1 MAKLEQAEILLVE
14 DDSREA
20 EAVMQ
25 CFRQARLANPLHWA
39 KDPAEAVEY
48 LYSGEGHPKPRLM
61 LLDLK
66 LPRQDGLDL
75 LVRAKSEPRTRHIPI
90 IMLTSSSFESDLIQS
105 YDLGVE
111 SCLVKPIDF
120 QRFGREVEKTGFH
133 WLLLG
138 GSE

>member
-14 DDSREA
+14 DDPREA
-20 EAVMQ
+20 EAILG
-25 CFRQARLANPLHWA
+25 CLKQARLANPVHWC
-39 KDPAEAVEY
+39 KDPAEAFEY
-48 LYSGEGHPKPRLM
+48 LFAADGQRKPRLM

-75 LVRAKSEPRTRHIPI
+75 LVRAKSEPRTRSIPI

-111 SCLVKPIDF
+111 SCLEKPLDF
-120 QRFGREVEKTGFH
+120 QRFSREVEKTGFH

-138 GSE
+138 GVD

>member
-1 MAKLEQAEILLVE
+1 MTKLEPAEILLVE
-14 DDSREA
+14 DDPREA
-20 EAVMQ
+20 DAVMA
-25 CFRQARLANPLHWA
+25 CFRQARLANPVHWA
-39 KDPAEAVEY
+39 KDPSEALEY
-48 LYSGEGHPKPRLM
+48 LYAGAASVRPRLM

-90 IMLTSSSFESDLIQS
+90 IMLTSSSFESDLIRS
-105 YDLGVE
+105 YELGVE

-120 QRFGREVEKTGFH
+120 QRFCREVEQTGFH

-138 GSE
+138 GEV

>member
-14 DDSREA
+14 DDPREA
-20 EAVMQ
+20 ESVLE
-25 CFRQARLANPLHWA
+25 CLKQARLVNPVHWA
-39 KDPAEAVEY
+39 KDPAEALEY
-48 LYSGEGHPKPRLM
+48 LYAGTSAGKPRLM

-120 QRFGREVEKTGFH
+120 QRFSREVEKTGFH

-138 GSE
+138 GAD

>member
-14 DDSREA
+14 DDPREVD
-20 EAVMQ
+20 AVME
-25 CFRQARLANPLHWA
+25 CFKVARLANPVHWA
-39 KDPAEAVEY
+39 KDPAAAVEY
-48 LYSGEGHPKPRLM
+48 LYAGEGHSKPRLM

-66 LPRQDGLDL
+66 LPRQDGMDL

-111 SCLVKPIDF
+111 SCLLKPIDF
-120 QRFGREVEKTGFH
+120 QRFSREVEKTGFH

-138 GSE
+138 GGE